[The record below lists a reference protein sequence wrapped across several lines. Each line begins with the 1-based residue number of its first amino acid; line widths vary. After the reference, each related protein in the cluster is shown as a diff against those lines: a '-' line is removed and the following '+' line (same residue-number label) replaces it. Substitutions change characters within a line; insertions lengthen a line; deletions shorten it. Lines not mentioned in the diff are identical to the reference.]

1 MNLRVKFII
10 LLFFFAKIT
19 KICTFVVM
27 ETIVQCKNII
37 HSYDNLSVICG
48 VNLDVTKGEV
58 LSIVGRSGAG
68 KSTLLQ
74 IMASLLAPTSGEVL
88 IGGRDITQLG
98 DKELSA
104 FRANNIGFV
113 FQAHHLL
120 TELTALENVI
130 LPAVIAKRDAKAAE
144 ARAVELLE
152 MMGLKDR
159 MTHKPATMSGGEQQ
173 RVAVARALI
182 NNPMVLFADEP
193 TGNLDTKSRDE
204 LNEIFLN
211 LRDTMGQTLVIVTH
225 EMKLAGLCDRVVEM
239 SDGLVL

>member
-1 MNLRVKFII
+1 MIKGST
-10 LLFFFAKIT
+10 FFAKIT
-19 KICTFVVM
+19 KFCTFVAM
-27 ETIVQCKNII
+27 ETVVKCKNIV
-37 HSYDNLSVICG
+37 HNYDNLSVIRG
-48 VNLDVTKGEV
+48 VDLEVSKGEV
-58 LSIVGRSGAG
+58 LSIIGRSGAG

-74 IMASLLAPTSGEVL
+74 IMATLLTPTSGEVL
-88 IGGRDITQLG
+88 IGGADITKLS

-104 FRANNIGFV
+104 FRAKNIGFV

-120 TELTALENVI
+120 AELTALENVI
-130 LPAVIAKRDAKAAE
+130 LPAVIAKSDGKAAE

-152 MMGLKDR
+152 MMGLRDR

-193 TGNLDTKSRDE
+193 TGNLDTRSRDE

-225 EMKLAGLCDRVVEM
+225 ESKLANLCDRIVEM
-239 SDGLVL
+239 SDGVVV